1 MASRWASET
10 RYSSS
15 MSRTSRGVALTCPVS
30 MRETLDWE
38 HSSVSATRSMV
49 RPASSRS
56 RRSSAPRRRRRP
68 VGVRVV
74 IGADPLARA
83 GQRSQVARMSWAGL
97 HSASLQSLSGSV
109 TLPQERPFSTFSA
122 GDEMAAT
129 RTHERT
135 LDAATRLFADEG
147 IHATGVDRVIAE
159 ADVAPMTVYRHFD
172 GKDHLVTATLAR
184 WSERWLGWLRDEA
197 RLGGDDPG
205 TRLDALWDALEKW
218 FADERFRGSYVANVA
233 TELRAKPGHPAQA
246 VVAAHRAALR
256 ELLQDLLTGAG
267 PPPPAAA
274 VDHQPGAAAA
284 RAMATGLLA
293 AQRPAVGA
301 LAGR

>member
-1 MASRWASET
+1 
-10 RYSSS
+10 
-15 MSRTSRGVALTCPVS
+15 
-30 MRETLDWE
+30 
-38 HSSVSATRSMV
+38 
-49 RPASSRS
+49 
-56 RRSSAPRRRRRP
+56 
-68 VGVRVV
+68 
-74 IGADPLARA
+74 
-83 GQRSQVARMSWAGL
+83 
-97 HSASLQSLSGSV
+97 
-109 TLPQERPFSTFSA
+109 
-122 GDEMAAT
+122 MAAT
-129 RTHERT
+129 RTHERI

-172 GKDHLVTATLAR
+172 GKDDLVTATLAR

-256 ELLQDLLTGAG
+256 ELLRDLLTDGDA
-267 PPPPAAA
+267 PPPAATVLQLQMLVDGA
-274 VDHQPGAAAA
+274 VAAAPFARQPGAAAGA
-284 RAMATGLLA
+284 RALAAGLLA
-293 AQRPAVGA
+293 GPG
-301 LAGR
+301 LGRGR

>member
-1 MASRWASET
+1 MAT
-10 RYSSS
+10 
-15 MSRTSRGVALTCPVS
+15 
-30 MRETLDWE
+30 
-38 HSSVSATRSMV
+38 
-49 RPASSRS
+49 
-56 RRSSAPRRRRRP
+56 
-68 VGVRVV
+68 
-74 IGADPLARA
+74 
-83 GQRSQVARMSWAGL
+83 
-97 HSASLQSLSGSV
+97 
-109 TLPQERPFSTFSA
+109 
-122 GDEMAAT
+122 T
-129 RTHERT
+129 RTHERI

-172 GKDHLVTATLAR
+172 GKDDLVTATLAR

-256 ELLQDLLTGAG
+256 ELLRDLLTDGGDPPRATTVLQREVLVDGAVA
-267 PPPPAAA
+267 AAA
-274 VDHQPGAAAA
+274 VDRQPGAAAGA
-284 RAMATGLLA
+284 RALAAGLLA
-293 AQRPAVGA
+293 GPG
-301 LAGR
+301 LGRGR

>member
-1 MASRWASET
+1 
-10 RYSSS
+10 
-15 MSRTSRGVALTCPVS
+15 
-30 MRETLDWE
+30 
-38 HSSVSATRSMV
+38 
-49 RPASSRS
+49 
-56 RRSSAPRRRRRP
+56 
-68 VGVRVV
+68 
-74 IGADPLARA
+74 
-83 GQRSQVARMSWAGL
+83 
-97 HSASLQSLSGSV
+97 
-109 TLPQERPFSTFSA
+109 
-122 GDEMAAT
+122 MAAT
-129 RTHERT
+129 RTHERI

-172 GKDHLVTATLAR
+172 GKDDLVTATLAR

-256 ELLQDLLTGAG
+256 ELLRDLLTDGDA
-267 PPPPAAA
+267 PPPAATVLQLQMLVDGAVAAAA
-274 VDHQPGAAAA
+274 VDRQPGAAAGA
-284 RAMATGLLA
+284 RALAAGLLA
-293 AQRPAVGA
+293 GPG
-301 LAGR
+301 LGRGR